1 MITIKATGDTTLY
14 TAGKYCEEDILV
26 KVPEGSGGES
36 TPTQEKTINIT
47 KNGTTEITP
56 DDGYALSKVTANVKV
71 PIPDDYIKPSGTLL
85 IDENGTH
92 NVAEYASVEVSVP
105 SEAPNIQPL
114 DIIENGTYTAS
125 DGVDGYSPIT
135 VNVSIPEPKLQNK
148 TVTPNEEIQ
157 TIIADGGY
165 DGLNRVMVFPIPSE
179 YIIPSGVKD
188 IAANG
193 QYDVTDKASVSV
205 NVPIPDGYI
214 QPSGELEITEN
225 GQYNVTEKASVNVVV
240 PEREIVLQ
248 EKTVTEN
255 GEVIPDSGYDGLSKV
270 VVNVP
275 TGGSGGG
282 EDLEAVL
289 TEQEEIIAELTE
301 ELQKKTSGEPN
312 LGTCTVVIDV
322 PSKTNYYICC
332 EAVSGDTITYN
343 VTKHYVDADITKSV
357 RCDSVMY
364 IVAGTIE
371 GAEVTDGEILKLV
384 SGQALVYKTPSLN
397 NSIVQITL
405 IG

>member
-1 MITIKATGDTTLY
+1 
-14 TAGKYCEEDILV
+14 
-26 KVPEGSGGES
+26 
-36 TPTQEKTINIT
+36 
-47 KNGTTEITP
+47 
-56 DDGYALSKVTANVKV
+56 
-71 PIPDDYIKPSGTLL
+71 LL

-92 NVAEYASVEVSVP
+92 
-105 SEAPNIQPL
+105 
-114 DIIENGTYTAS
+114 
-125 DGVDGYSPIT
+125 
-135 VNVSIPEPKLQNK
+135 
-148 TVTPNEEIQ
+148 
-157 TIIADGGY
+157 
-165 DGLNRVMVFPIPSE
+165 
-179 YIIPSGVKD
+179 
-188 IAANG
+188 
-193 QYDVTDKASVSV
+193 DVTDKASVSV
-205 NVPIPDGYI
+205 NVPIPEGYI
-214 QPSGELEITEN
+214 QPSGELEIIEN
-225 GQYNVTEKASVNVVV
+225 GQYDVTEKASVNVVV

-255 GEVIPDSGYDGLSKV
+255 GEVTPDSGYDGLSKV

-312 LGTCTVVIDV
+312 LGTCTVVIGV

-343 VTKHYVDADITKSV
+343 VTKHYVDADITKSA

-364 IVAGTIE
+364 IVAGSIE

-397 NSIVQITL
+397 NSIAQITL